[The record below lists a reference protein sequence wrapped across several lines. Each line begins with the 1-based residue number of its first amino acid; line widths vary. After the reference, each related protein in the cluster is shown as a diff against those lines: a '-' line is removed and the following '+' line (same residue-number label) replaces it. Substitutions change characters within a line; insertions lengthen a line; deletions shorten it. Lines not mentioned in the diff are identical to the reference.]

1 VNLLFLLPPSLSIAA
16 DTDTDAEEFDHAP
29 DEQPTDDQTLT
40 AELPGKQPP
49 LTHAVKS

>member
-1 VNLLFLLPPSLSIAA
+1 VES
-16 DTDTDAEEFDHAP
+16 DHAP

-49 LTHAVKS
+49 LTHAVKSYSLSLLLALELPLLCLILF